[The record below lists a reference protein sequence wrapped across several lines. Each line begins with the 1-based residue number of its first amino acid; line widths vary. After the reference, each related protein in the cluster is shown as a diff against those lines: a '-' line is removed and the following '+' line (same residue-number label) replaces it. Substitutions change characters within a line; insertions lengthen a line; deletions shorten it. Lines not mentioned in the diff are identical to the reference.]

1 MRVISLKDK
10 NVAVV
15 SGYKIPVEVGH
26 KTKSRL
32 EVFLGS
38 EEESLSSQEAKALKD
53 IKGQQR
59 TPANNEQDHN
69 EDKHANNLQRKI
81 NLYPLIGINE
91 WEVFSMNRHP
101 LATPV

>member
-1 MRVISLKDK
+1 MVDQTIPSQTVSKVTFDFLRVISLKDK

-38 EEESLSSQEAKALKD
+38 K
-53 IKGQQR
+53 
-59 TPANNEQDHN
+59 
-69 EDKHANNLQRKI
+69 
-81 NLYPLIGINE
+81 
-91 WEVFSMNRHP
+91 
-101 LATPV
+101 